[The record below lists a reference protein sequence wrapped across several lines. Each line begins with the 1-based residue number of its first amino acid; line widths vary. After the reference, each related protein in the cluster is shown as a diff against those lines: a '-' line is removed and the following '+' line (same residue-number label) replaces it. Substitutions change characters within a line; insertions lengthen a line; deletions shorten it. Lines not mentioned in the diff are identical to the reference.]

1 MTGLFI
7 TVEGQD
13 GAGKTS
19 NLAYIEELL
28 TAAGKDVVRTREPG
42 GTELGEA
49 LRNLILHSTGKL
61 DPHAELLMIFAAR
74 AQHLSQ
80 IIEPALAVGKW
91 VLCDRFTDATYAY
104 QGAGSG
110 IDEGVIAT
118 LENLVQGTRRPDLT
132 LLLDVDPLVA
142 GRRSTQRSEPDRF
155 ESEGQSFKQRVRAAY
170 MNMASRDADRFRV
183 IDASRSLAEVQ
194 QQIRQ
199 DIERF
204 LASR

>member
-194 QQIRQ
+194 KQIRQ